1 MPAYRDREAR
11 KLYMREYRRRKR
23 EAARICPVVEEVPDD
38 PVDALQAWSREKLVV
53 PPGHPRQGQPMVLP
67 DFAVRFLREGWDS
80 HESALSVGRKNAKS
94 AVAAILVLGF
104 LAGPL
109 RQPGWRGA
117 VCSVSKEKAG
127 ELRSQVAAIAEASKL
142 SDVHIRRSPYP
153 GAISSST
160 GIFETLSSDRSSG
173 HSSSFDLVICDET
186 GLMQERCRD
195 LLGGLRSSVSAKAGK
210 IVHISIR
217 GDSPL
222 YGEILDNP
230 ANLVHVYAAPD
241 GCALDDREA
250 WKSANPGLG
259 TIKQVEYM
267 EKEVER
273 IKGAPGDEGAFRAFD
288 LNAPI
293 SPAVEMILSPDDLRM
308 SFVDIPSAVQG
319 DVVLG
324 LDIGDRLSGTAATA
338 IWPATGLMKTWLAF
352 GDNPALDDR
361 ARRDNAPYRQMLS
374 RGELRL
380 FPGRVVPVVDFLGW
394 VAERLGGSRVVRGA
408 ADGYKQAETEEALE
422 QSSLRWPVEFRR
434 VGLGKDGARDC
445 RAFQRIIHQRRVQMT
460 ENLSLVT
467 AISQS
472 KVRRDANG
480 NAALD
485 KANSRGRIDVLSA
498 AVLAS
503 GLAEPLFDRPSRPL
517 RYALAG

>member
-1 MPAYRDREAR
+1 
-11 KLYMREYRRRKR
+11 MREYRRRKR
-23 EAARICPVVEEVPDD
+23 EAAKACPVVATVPDD
-38 PVDALQAWSREKLVV
+38 PVGALAQWAEERLIV
-53 PPGHPRQGQPMVLP
+53 PPGHRLQGSPMALP
-67 DFAVRFLREGWDS
+67 DFAVRFLREGWEA
-80 HESALSVGRKNAKS
+80 HESALAVARKNAKT
-94 AVAAILVLGF
+94 AICSVLILGF
-104 LAGPL
+104 LVGPL
-109 RQPGWRGA
+109 RQQGWRAAA
-117 VCSVSKEKAG
+117 VSVSKEKAA
-127 ELRSQVAAIAEASKL
+127 ELRGQVAAIATASKL
-142 SDVHIRRSPYP
+142 SDINIRRSPYP
-153 GAISSST
+153 GAISSNT
-160 GIFETLSSDRSSG
+160 GIFETLSTDRTAG
-173 HSSSFDLVICDET
+173 HASSFDLVVIDET
-186 GLMQERCRD
+186 GLMQERCRE
-195 LLGGLRSSVSAKAGK
+195 LLGGLRSSVSAKAGR
-210 IVHISIR
+210 IIHISIR

-250 WKSANPGLG
+250 WQAANPGLG
-259 TIKQVEYM
+259 TIKQVSYM
-267 EKEVER
+267 MKEVER
-273 IKGAPGDEGAFRAFD
+273 LKGAPGDEAAFRAYD

-293 SPAVEMILSPDDLRM
+293 SPAVEMILSPADLRAC
-308 SFVDIPSAVQG
+308 FVDIPSAVQG
-319 DVVLG
+319 DGDIVLG

-394 VAERLGGSRVVRGA
+394 VAGGLMGGRVVRGA

-422 QSSLRWPVEFRR
+422 QSSLRWPIEFRR

-445 RAFQRIIHQRRVQMT
+445 RAFQRLIHQKRLQMV

-503 GLAEPLFDRPSRPL
+503 GLAEPLFDRPARPL
-517 RYALAG
+517 RFMLAG